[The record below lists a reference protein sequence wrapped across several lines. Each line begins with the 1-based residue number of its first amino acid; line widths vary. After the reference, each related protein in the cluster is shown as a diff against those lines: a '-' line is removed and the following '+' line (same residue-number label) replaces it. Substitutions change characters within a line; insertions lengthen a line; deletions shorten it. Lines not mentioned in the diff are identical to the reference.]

1 MSSSPPAPPEAGGA
15 PGGRLATAAALAA
28 LVALWVVFMWT
39 AFGADRSF
47 ALFNDNEFLLGPLL
61 SAMSAAIADG
71 AWPLRID
78 TVLGGVPLYNL
89 TQLSPLYPFY
99 LAALPIWGDPIEA
112 MHSLHWITLAHL
124 LVLEVNMYVF
134 LRTAG
139 ASRLAAVTGAALV
152 AFGANSFAY
161 AMWVNI
167 TAPYAWLPLYLA
179 GILGILDSPRRLR
192 HSAIA
197 LAAIVLLTLASP
209 AQPLIHAILM
219 TGVLVA
225 AHAIARARSGRW
237 AADREAW
244 WRIAAIGVAAV
255 LLTAPILLPTVLEFG
270 DMLRWVGAFPPV
282 TGYERIPF
290 EAFLV
295 DQLSLADLGGVLFR
309 FRGPAVGD
317 PFVGVVTVAL
327 AAVALATRPR
337 SWLTVTL
344 AVVALYAL
352 ASATGSNLGLVHVN
366 YQLPFLNKIREPGR
380 FLVLFQFAVGALAAF
395 GLDALRRQLAGR
407 GTPGGVRPQLVAIGC
422 VGALAI
428 AVALLSPE
436 RIVAAVPARIPLA
449 TLGVLAVLTWAAS
462 SRWGR
467 GRGAAVPVLWSAAAL
482 ALLTLEVSWR
492 VPELAGSEYLR
503 SGATALD
510 RAIERVAARDR
521 EREYRVIFDGAVD
534 KQQAAMLASYRGVR
548 TLNAYFNPV
557 PQRHFTE
564 LYYHGA
570 QPGNYVRALGARFLV
585 CKACPDEATR
595 GFHRVETV
603 AGYDLYEAD
612 DVLPRRYVAH
622 RRDGDFRDLGD
633 FKAKA
638 AAKPLAGGILYVAP
652 DAALPALDAAG
663 PAPAAACVIRELAR
677 TVIREQL
684 LVQCAA
690 PGVLVLNEFFDPAW
704 QARVNGVATPALK
717 VNGNQIGVP
726 VAAASQLVELRY
738 RPVHAVTGF
747 YLALGT
753 ALVLLTALVVARLRR
768 HRR

>member
-1 MSSSPPAPPEAGGA
+1 VPLPS
-15 PGGRLATAAALAA
+15 LAAFAA
-28 LVALWVVFMWT
+28 LVALWAAFLWT
-39 AFGADRSF
+39 AFGADRAF

-61 SAMSAAIADG
+61 SAMSAAIAHGD
-71 AWPLRID
+71 WPLRID

-99 LAALPIWGDPIEA
+99 LAALPIWGGPFEA
-112 MHSLHWITLAHL
+112 VHSLHWITLAHL

-134 LRTAG
+134 LRAAG
-139 ASRLAAVTGAALV
+139 ASRPAAVTGAALV

-161 AMWVNI
+161 AIWVNI
-167 TAPYAWLPLYLA
+167 TAPYAWFPLYLA
-179 GILGILDSPRRLR
+179 GVLGILEAPTRLR

-219 TGVLVA
+219 TGVLVV
-225 AHAIARARSGRW
+225 AHAIAGARDGRW
-237 AADREAW
+237 ATDRRAW
-244 WRIAAIGVAAV
+244 WRIAAVGVAAV
-255 LLTAPILLPTVLEFG
+255 LLTAPVLLPAVLEFR
-270 DMLRWVGAFPPV
+270 DMLRWVGPFPPV
-282 TGYERIPF
+282 TGYQPIPF
-290 EAFLV
+290 AAFLI

-309 FRGPAVGD
+309 FRSPAVGD

-344 AVVALYAL
+344 AVVAAYAL
-352 ASATGSNLGLVHVN
+352 VSAAGSNLGLAYVN
-366 YQLPFLNKIREPGR
+366 YHLPLLNKIREPGR
-380 FLVLFQFAVGALAAF
+380 FLVLFQFALGALAAF
-395 GLDALRRQLAGR
+395 GVDALRRQLAGA
-407 GTPGGVRPQLVAIGC
+407 GTPGGVRPQLVA
-422 VGALAI
+422 VGGVAALAI

-436 RIVAAVPARIPLA
+436 RIVAAVPARVPLA
-449 TLGVLAVLTWAAS
+449 TLGVLAALTWVAAR
-462 SRWGR
+462 RWR
-467 GRGAAVPVLWSAAAL
+467 HRLGAVVPVLWGAAAL
-482 ALLTLEVSWR
+482 ALLALEVSWR

-503 SGATALD
+503 TGAAALD
-510 RAIERVAARDR
+510 QAIERVAARDPQR
-521 EREYRVIFDGAVD
+521 EHRAIFDGAID

-557 PQRHFTE
+557 PQRQFVE

-570 QPGNYVRALGARFLV
+570 QPNNYVRALGAKFLV

-595 GFHRVETV
+595 GFQRVETV

-622 RRDGDFRDLGD
+622 RRDGEFNDLAD
-633 FKAKA
+633 FKGKV
-638 AAKPLAGGILYVAP
+638 AAKSLAAGVLYVAP
-652 DAALPALDAAG
+652 GTALPALDAAG
-663 PAPAAACVIRELAR
+663 PVAGEACLIRELVR
-677 TVIREQL
+677 SVVREQL

-704 QARVNGVATPALK
+704 RASVNGVATPALK

-738 RPVHAVTGF
+738 RPVNAITGF
-747 YLALGT
+747 YVALGT
-753 ALVLLTALVVARLRR
+753 ALVLLTALIAARRSR